1 VHTCELLL
9 AFIMLFLC
17 FKLGNKLG
25 KFTLKIN
32 RKRHTQIAL
41 HYFFSK
47 KSASIKMLCHFWHSL
62 YCIRIRMG
70 TILSGEDLKD
80 SGEKG
85 CAEGVRGSRVG
96 RAVRKD
102 SSSKEF
108 KEAAE

>member
-1 VHTCELLL
+1 MHTCELLL

-17 FKLGNKLG
+17 IKFGNKLG
-25 KFTLKIN
+25 KFTLSFLAFI
-32 RKRHTQIAL
+32 I
-41 HYFFSK
+41 
-47 KSASIKMLCHFWHSL
+47 L
-62 YCIRIRMG
+62 YSHKNGHNM
-70 TILSGEDLKD
+70 SGEDLKD

-102 SSSKEF
+102 SSSRAF